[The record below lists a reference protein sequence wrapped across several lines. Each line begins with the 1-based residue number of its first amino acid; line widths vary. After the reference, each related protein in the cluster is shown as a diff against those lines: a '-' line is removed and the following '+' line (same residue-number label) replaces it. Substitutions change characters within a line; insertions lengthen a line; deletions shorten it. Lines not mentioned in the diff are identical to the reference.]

1 MKRSGIVT
9 LFIAIATTAASL
21 AQDTVRQRAD
31 DLLVKMTVEEKV
43 GQLNQA
49 SGIVMPLLS
58 PEPPDETIRKG
69 LVGSVLWL
77 TDPKE
82 INRLQHIAVE
92 QSRLHIPLLIGFDV
106 IHGYRTVFPVPLA
119 MASSW
124 DPSVEE
130 QAQHVAAEDART
142 AGINWTFA
150 PMVDIARDARWG
162 RIVEGAGEDPY
173 LGSAMAQAQVRGFQG
188 TDLSSSS
195 SVLAC
200 VKHFAG
206 YGAAEGGRDYD
217 SSYIPEELLRNVY
230 LLPFHAAVEAGSASL
245 MSAYMDL
252 NDVPATG
259 NRFLLHDILRQEWGF
274 QGFVVSDAIAVGNLV
289 THGFARDRED
299 AAYRALTAGVNMDMA
314 SGTFIENVG
323 KLVAE
328 KKVTETQLDDAVRP
342 LLEAKIRLGLF
353 EHPYIDE
360 SKVDA
365 TLNRPESLALERKL
379 AARSM
384 VLLRN
389 ERHVLPLAK
398 SIKNIAVVGPLA
410 DNADDIEGGWTVEG
424 LFGTRKSHPVSVLAG
439 IRNKLG
445 ASAQITY
452 APGPQIRRDIPSF
465 IDVLLH
471 KKEPDPQTPEQGTT
485 AIQQAV
491 AAARKADVVIAVVGE
506 HANMSGEGASRAT
519 LTLPGRQQEML
530 EALVATGKPVVVVLV
545 GGRPL
550 DISWANQH
558 VSGIL
563 EAWYPGTEG
572 GDAVADVLF
581 GDVNPGGKLPVTWPR
596 ATGQVPIYYAHN
608 LTHQPEGSEGF
619 TSRYWDLLT
628 SPLYPFGYGLSYSTF
643 KFSDLRLNTS
653 MIKSGDT
660 VDATVT
666 VTNTGT
672 ISGDAVAQLYIHQ
685 HAGSASR
692 PVRQLKGFKRITL
705 APGESQ
711 TLHFP
716 LGKNELSFWSP
727 QEKAWV
733 LEPGKFD
740 VWAGGDVTAPLHAD
754 LTVET
759 ER

>member
-49 SGIVMPLLS
+49 SGIVMPLLG